1 MAALSYM
8 QRRASGTYEFRKRLP
23 ESLAGRPAPSHMRDD
38 FSDLIN
44 AKTGHFKRE
53 LVRSLAT
60 KNLNEAKRR
69 DHQEALKA
77 SELFDAAVKAL
88 APPAV
93 AVQPVALD
101 LKQLGDDV
109 FADLLASDEAERME
123 GDDRRHLQTLG
134 DRAQWPNLVEVPPST
149 QVGMLA
155 DHFSVY
161 GESLAELERDY
172 RAAYA
177 QRDPK
182 IVHAETTR
190 ELQQRG
196 IHLSKSSTEF
206 QKAALVVLEAHV
218 RAYDA
223 MGKRQRGEII
233 PTPIVARESAEELG
247 SKLSKELG
255 PRLSEALSSWAAGG
269 SAHNARKPNAN
280 TVKEAQQAVRYF
292 KELHGDLSLGEIDRE
307 KAREF
312 RDAVAKVPASL
323 PRDLRKLPIPE
334 LLKRDLSGFRPRM
347 ATTVNKIVQ
356 VLGGIISRAENEGF
370 MDKVPGFVNPFSK
383 AIRFSIDSHQ
393 TRRRHFEK
401 SDLKAIFT
409 SPVYV
414 ENERPA
420 GGGGEAAFWF
430 PLIGLLSGMRL
441 DEIAQL
447 RICDLRQDED
457 TERWYFDIDRTG
469 GRSTKTGSSIRQ
481 VPVHRELKRI
491 GLLKYREVLLKG
503 GARAEDPLWPGVE
516 AEGERTRSSAWSKW
530 FGRYLRLTCGV
541 TDTTKVFHSFRHTFK
556 RMTRDAGIAEEMHD
570 ALTGHSGGG
579 VGRSYGKGFSLKPL
593 ARAMDDVD
601 PPIALDALEW
611 RREAW

>member
-23 ESLAGRPAPSHMRDD
+23 ESLAGKPAPSHIRDD

-88 APPAV
+88 ARPAV

-101 LKQLGDDV
+101 LKQLGEDV
-109 FADLLASDEAERME
+109 FADLLANDEAERME
-123 GDDRRHLQTLG
+123 GDDRRYLQTPE
-134 DRAQWPNLVEVPPST
+134 DRAQWPNLVDVPPST
-149 QVGMLA
+149 QMGMSP
-155 DHFSVY
+155 DHFYVY
-161 GESLAELERDY
+161 GESLAEFEGDY

-182 IVHAETTR
+182 IVYPETIR

-196 IHLSKSSTEF
+196 IHLSKSSPEF

-233 PTPIVARESAEELG
+233 PTPVAVRKSIEELG
-247 SKLSKELG
+247 SRPFEELG
-255 PRLSEALSSWAAGG
+255 PKLSEALSSWAAGG
-269 SAHNARKPNAN
+269 SAHNAKKPNAN
-280 TVKEAQQAVRYF
+280 TVTEAEQAFRYF
-292 KELHGDLSLGEIDRE
+292 KELHGDLRLGEITRE

-312 RDAVAKVPASL
+312 RDAIAKVPASL
-323 PRDLRKLPIPE
+323 PRDLRKMPLRE
-334 LLKRDLSGFRPRM
+334 LLKRDLSTFKPRM

-356 VLGGIISRAENEGF
+356 VLGGIVSRAEREGF
-370 MDKVPGFVNPFSK
+370 LDKVPGFVNPFGK
-383 AIRFSIDSHQ
+383 AIRYSVDAHQ
-393 TRRRHFEK
+393 TRRKHFEK

-409 SPVYV
+409 SPVYTK
-414 ENERPA
+414 NERPA

-457 TERWYFDIDRTG
+457 TKRWFFDIDRTG
-469 GRSTKTGSSIRQ
+469 ERSAKTSSSIRH
-481 VPVHRELKRI
+481 VPLHRELKRI
-491 GLLKYREVLLKG
+491 GFLKYRETLLKG
-503 GARAEDPLWPGVE
+503 GANAEDPLWPDVE

-541 TDTTKVFHSFRHTFK
+541 MDTTKVFHSFRHTFK
-556 RMTRDAGIAEEMHD
+556 RMTRDAGISEEMHD
-570 ALTGHSGGG
+570 ALTGHSGAGG
-579 VGRSYGKGFSLKPL
+579 VGRSYGRGFSLKPL
-593 ARAMDDVD
+593 AKAMDDVKS
-601 PPIALDALEW
+601 PIDLLKLVWQAA
-611 RREAW
+611 

>member
-23 ESLAGRPAPSHMRDD
+23 ESLAGKPAPSHMRED

-44 AKTGHFKRE
+44 LKTGHFKRE
-53 LVRSLAT
+53 LVHSLAT
-60 KNLNEAKRR
+60 KDLKEAKRR
-69 DHQEALKA
+69 NHQAALKA
-77 SELFDAAVKAL
+77 TQLFDAAVKAL
-88 APPAV
+88 VPPTV
-93 AVQPVALD
+93 AVQPATLD
-101 LKQLGDDV
+101 LERFGDDV
-109 FADLLASDEAERME
+109 FASLLANDEAERME
-123 GDDRRHLQTLG
+123 GDDRRHLQTPE
-134 DRAQWPNLVEVPPST
+134 DRARWPHLVDVPPST
-149 QVGMLA
+149 QIGMTP
-155 DHFSVY
+155 DHFYAY
-161 GESLAELERDY
+161 GELLSDLEDDY

-182 IVHAETTR
+182 IVYPETTR
-190 ELQQRG
+190 ELQKRG
-196 IHLSKSSTEF
+196 IHLSKSSPEF

-223 MGKRQRGEII
+223 MAKRQRGEII
-233 PTPIVARESAEELG
+233 PTPIAARESTEELG
-247 SKLSKELG
+247 SRFSKELG
-255 PRLSEALSSWAAGG
+255 PRLSEALNSWAAGG
-269 SAHNARKPNAN
+269 SAHNAKKPNAN
-280 TVKEAQQAVRYF
+280 TIKEAQQAVRYF
-292 KELHGDLSLGEIDRE
+292 KELHGDLPLGEIDRE

-312 RDAVAKVPASL
+312 RDAIAKVPASL
-323 PRDLRKLPIPE
+323 PRDLRKLPLPE
-334 LLKRDLSGFRPRM
+334 LLKRDLSKFRPRM

-356 VLGGIISRAENEGF
+356 VLGGVISRAEREGF
-370 MDKVPGFVNPFSK
+370 LDKVPGFVNPFGK
-383 AIRFSIDSHQ
+383 AIRYSVDAHQ
-393 TRRRHFEK
+393 ARRKHFEK
-401 SDLKAIFT
+401 PDLKAIFT

-457 TERWYFDIDRTG
+457 TGRWYFDIDRTG

-481 VPVHRELKRI
+481 VPLHRELKRI

-503 GARAEDPLWPGVE
+503 GAGAEDPLWPCVE

-530 FGRYLRLTCGV
+530 FGRYLRSTCHV

-611 RREAW
+611 RHGA

>member
-77 SELFDAAVKAL
+77 SELFDVAVKAL
-88 APPAV
+88 APSAV
-93 AVQPVALD
+93 AVQPVALE

-109 FADLLASDEAERME
+109 FADLLANDEAERME
-123 GDDRRHLQTLG
+123 GDDRRHLQMPE
-134 DRAQWPNLVEVPPST
+134 DRAQWPTLVDVPPNT
-149 QVGMLA
+149 QIGMTP
-155 DHFSVY
+155 DHFYAY
-161 GESLAELERDY
+161 GELLSDLEDDY

-182 IVHAETTR
+182 IVYPETTR
-190 ELQQRG
+190 ELQKRG
-196 IHLSKSSTEF
+196 IHLSKSSPEF
-206 QKAALVVLEAHV
+206 QRAALVVLEAHV

-223 MGKRQRGEII
+223 IGKRQRGEII
-233 PTPIVARESAEELG
+233 PTPIAARESTEELG
-247 SKLSKELG
+247 SRFSKKLG

-269 SAHNARKPNAN
+269 SAHNAKKPNAN
-280 TVKEAQQAVRYF
+280 TVKEAQQAVRYL
-292 KELHGDLSLGEIDRE
+292 KELYGDLPLGEIDRE

-323 PRDLRKLPIPE
+323 PRDLRKLPLPE

-370 MDKVPGFVNPFSK
+370 LDKVPGFVNPFGK

-409 SPVYV
+409 SPVYA

-447 RICDLRQDED
+447 RDGKL
-457 TERWYFDIDRTG
+457 TF
-469 GRSTKTGSSIRQ
+469 
-481 VPVHRELKRI
+481 
-491 GLLKYREVLLKG
+491 EVS
-503 GARAEDPLWPGVE
+503 DGVKPMQLYK
-516 AEGERTRSSAWSKW
+516 A
-530 FGRYLRLTCGV
+530 
-541 TDTTKVFHSFRHTFK
+541 
-556 RMTRDAGIAEEMHD
+556 D
-570 ALTGHSGGG
+570 ALTVEGNT
-579 VGRSYGKGFSLKPL
+579 VLIPL
-593 ARAMDDVD
+593 SPRPSSCKLRDRW
-601 PPIALDALEW
+601 LE
-611 RREAW
+611 EQKASCCTPKNNQPCCG